1 MYVYFISVMKLLF
14 FISAEASGSDE
25 NHLGTS
31 KRPINVVESDDTEK
45 VITLDETNMDGI
57 NYCNLL

>member
-1 MYVYFISVMKLLF
+1 MI

-31 KRPINVVESDDTEK
+31 KRPINVFESDDTEK
-45 VITLDETNMDGI
+45 VITLDDGW
-57 NYCNLL
+57 Y